1 MGGAMLR
8 EINDNTLFDG
18 DNLPILREYL
28 AHV

>member
-1 MGGAMLR
+1 MLR